1 MTVLAESYSPNR
13 LERQL
18 ARLDEVPA
26 YFRPWFRSVVMGRA
40 VPMTGTAKL
49 RYQVMT
55 NELVEIRIANVRKVQ
70 NHIEGVHAA
79 ATTLLAETATG
90 MVVGMNVRDDCVPVV
105 KELNVQFKKRA
116 TGALKAVAS
125 LTAEQRTLMRST
137 DKGEV
142 VVPVT
147 VTDETGIEP
156 VECRFIWAWIPSKRP
171 QKPAATVAL
180 AATASS

>member
-1 MTVLAESYSPNR
+1 MR
-13 LERQL
+13 LE
-18 ARLDEVPA
+18 EVPA

-40 VPMTGTAKL
+40 VPLTGTAKL

-55 NELVEIRIANVRKVQ
+55 QELVEMRIANVRKVQ
-70 NHIEGVHAA
+70 NHIDGVHAA

-105 KELNVQFKKRA
+105 KEINVQFKKRA

-125 LTAEQRTLMRST
+125 LTTEQRELMRSS

-156 VECRFIWAWIPSKRP
+156 VECRFVWAWIPSKRP
-171 QKPAATVAL
+171 PKIAAATDL
-180 AATASS
+180 ASS

>member
-171 QKPAATVAL
+171 QKPAAIVAL

>member
-1 MTVLAESYSPNR
+1 MR
-13 LERQL
+13 LE
-18 ARLDEVPA
+18 EVPV

-40 VPMTGTAKL
+40 VPLTGTAKL

-55 NELVEIRIANVRKVQ
+55 QELVEIRIANVRKVQ

-90 MVVGMNVRDDCVPVV
+90 MVVGMNVRDDCIPLV

-116 TGALKAVAS
+116 TGALKAVAT
-125 LTAEQRTLMRST
+125 LTAEQRELMRST

-142 VVPVT
+142 IVPVT

-156 VECRFIWAWIPSKRP
+156 VECQFIWAWIPAKRP
-171 QKPAATVAL
+171 PKATSAV
-180 AATASS
+180 ASS